1 MALVLLPF
9 EEEIAKALGA
19 ENPELKKEAK
29 DAIKKTAADLAK
41 AIDTY
46 IKSATVTTAVN
57 TTVTT
62 AGSALAQVGTGVGAG
77 TGNLS

>member
-1 MALVLLPF
+1 MPLVLLPF
-9 EEEIAKALGA
+9 EKEIAKALGA

-46 IKSATVTTAVN
+46 IKSATVKTAVN
-57 TTVTT
+57 TVVTT
-62 AGSALAQVGTGVGAG
+62 TGASVNGVGSGEG
-77 TGNLS
+77 TIE